1 MFAIIRI
8 IQLITII
15 SSDYCASW
23 DIGNARFSPTQ
34 GSFRSLQLFGAG
46 THQVSWCSADILQSV
61 SCKKVLRQSPTG
73 PCLSTSYALQIYE
86 HRFSVLQQAKGT
98 SGKLALL
105 SEVPKLF
112 SFCAIILHYITI
124 IAIIFSIICIIPKH
138 KVTIGV
144 GIQCR

>member
-8 IQLITII
+8 IQLITLI
-15 SSDYCASW
+15 SSDYCPSW

-73 PCLSTSYALQIYE
+73 PCLYSAARNRQWYFCCVARYSLVTTVCPSIAPVFSLCSDGHWIQVLRLCTCVDNGIYY
-86 HRFSVLQQAKGT
+86 GN
-98 SGKLALL
+98 
-105 SEVPKLF
+105 
-112 SFCAIILHYITI
+112 I
-124 IAIIFSIICIIPKH
+124 
-138 KVTIGV
+138 
-144 GIQCR
+144 